1 MSAGA
6 RLISLLAV
14 QKQRVERAMAR
25 VVEKNAAVRQRELER
40 EAARERAEAAVV
52 VYRLEQQRLTE
63 SMVCGVLAVRLAG
76 ASLRC
81 EAQRASI
88 AETAQTLAAAEG
100 ELSSAAV
107 AAAQARATYR
117 SMLARQEAL
126 LSLQTSWRKSEAQ
139 RSARLQEQEA

>member
-6 RLISLLAV
+6 RFTSLLAV
-14 QKQRVERAMAR
+14 QKQRVERALAQ

-40 EAARERAEAAVV
+40 EAARERAETAVV

-63 SMVCGVLAVRLAG
+63 SVVCGVLAVRLAG

-81 EAQRASI
+81 EAQRTLI

-100 ELSSAAV
+100 ELTCAEVAAV
-107 AAAQARATYR
+107 QARATYR
-117 SMLARQEAL
+117 RMLARQEAL